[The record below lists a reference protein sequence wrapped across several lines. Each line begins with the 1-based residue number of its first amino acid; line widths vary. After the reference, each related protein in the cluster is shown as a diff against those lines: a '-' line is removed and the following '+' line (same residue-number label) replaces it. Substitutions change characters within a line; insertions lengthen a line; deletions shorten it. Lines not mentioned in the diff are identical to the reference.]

1 MIGMFAIGK
10 ITVRGIVFP
19 YSLWLSEQQIIGSNC
34 IRYGDEFM
42 QLVEK
47 SYVLMRVQMMKD
59 FDHKDHTDYTYSKL
73 KLYES
78 SDLTSYDARQINQKM
93 LSLVSLSKMFA
104 ETNIRVIE

>member
-1 MIGMFAIGK
+1 
-10 ITVRGIVFP
+10 
-19 YSLWLSEQQIIGSNC
+19 
-34 IRYGDEFM
+34 
-42 QLVEK
+42 
-47 SYVLMRVQMMKD
+47 MMKD